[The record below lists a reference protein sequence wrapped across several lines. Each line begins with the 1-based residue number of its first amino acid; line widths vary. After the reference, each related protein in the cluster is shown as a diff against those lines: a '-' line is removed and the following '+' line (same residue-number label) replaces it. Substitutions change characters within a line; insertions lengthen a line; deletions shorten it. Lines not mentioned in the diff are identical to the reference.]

1 MPEIL
6 FETVVHSFVMLFVIM
21 DPVGVGAIFAGLT
34 RGGSEAFKRRMALR
48 GPVLAGLILLVFAL
62 GGDFVLRALGVS
74 ISAFRIAGGI
84 LLFLV
89 AIDMLFAHGTALR
102 RTTGPE
108 EAEAEHKQDI
118 SVFPLAIPLIAGPG
132 AMTSIV
138 LLMGRAGDDSLLQL
152 AVLVVL
158 ITVLLVLLAVLLIAA
173 RVVTLL
179 GVTGINVITR
189 VLGII
194 LAALAV
200 QFILDGV
207 TEAFKLG

>member
-6 FETVVHSFVMLFVIM
+6 AETVVHSFVMLFVII
-21 DPVGVGAIFAGLT
+21 DPVGMGPIFAGLT
-34 RGGSEAFKRRMALR
+34 RGGSDAFKRSMALR
-48 GPVLAGLILLVFAL
+48 GTAIAALILLVFAFA
-62 GGDFVLRALGVS
+62 GDFVLGALGVS

-89 AIDMLFAHGTALR
+89 AIDMLFAHGTPLR

-108 EAEAEHKQDI
+108 ETEAEHKQDI

-138 LLMGRAGDDSLLQL
+138 LLMGQAGDDSLLQA

-158 ITVLLVLLAVLLIAA
+158 FAVLLILLAVLLIAA
-173 RVVTLL
+173 WVVKLL

-194 LAALAV
+194 LAALAI
-200 QFILDGV
+200 QFILDGI
-207 TEAFKLG
+207 TESFKLA